1 MLYKV
6 AWRGK
11 NLLYSTYAALSP
23 IKRVPCG
30 VQAFS
35 YRTIQRPTQGLYKE
49 KGSKFL
55 AFAYPVSSEA
65 AIKEHLDALRK
76 EYFDA
81 RHHCYAWMLG
91 PDKQRFRAAD
101 DGEPNHSAG
110 DPILGQI
117 RSRDLTDVLVVVVRY
132 FGGIKLG
139 VGGLISAYK
148 LAAEDAL
155 QQAIVDT
162 RVVRK
167 EVTLQYDY
175 SATPE
180 VMRVVKEFD
189 LEITAQ
195 EYTDGCVLQATV
207 ALETHPALVEK
218 VALLRALSV
227 RVALLPEEPASA

>member
-1 MLYKV
+1 M
-6 AWRGK
+6 AWK
-11 NLLYSTYAALSP
+11 KPALQRIWASVRV
-23 IKRVPCG
+23 KRVPCG

-35 YRTIQRPTQGLYKE
+35 YRTIRRPTQGLYKE

-65 AIKEHLDALRK
+65 AIKEHLEALRK

-91 PDKQRFRAAD
+91 PGKQRFRAAD

-117 RSRDLTDVLVVVVRY
+117 RSRDLTDILVVVVRY

-139 VGGLISAYK
+139 VGGLINAYK

-155 QQAIVDT
+155 QQAVVDT
-162 RVVRK
+162 REVRK
-167 EVTLQYDY
+167 EVALQYDY
-175 SATPE
+175 GATPE
-180 VMRVVKEFD
+180 VMRMVKEFD
-189 LEITAQ
+189 VEITAQ
-195 EYTDGCVLQATV
+195 EYTAGGTLRGTV
-207 ALETHPALVEK
+207 ALRAYPALIDKVE
-218 VALLRALSV
+218 LLRALGV
-227 RVALLPEEPASA
+227 HVTLLPEAPAPV

>member
-1 MLYKV
+1 
-6 AWRGK
+6 
-11 NLLYSTYAALSP
+11 
-23 IKRVPCG
+23 VP
-30 VQAFS
+30 AFS
-35 YRTIQRPTQGLYKE
+35 YHTIQQPTQGLYKE

-55 AFAYPVSSEA
+55 AFAYPVSSEG

-91 PDKQRFRAAD
+91 PDKLRFRAAD

-148 LAAEDAL
+148 LATEDAL
-155 QQAIVDT
+155 QQAVVDT
-162 RVVRK
+162 REVRAA
-167 EVTLQYDY
+167 VTLQYDY

-180 VMRVVKEFD
+180 VMRVVKEFGVA
-189 LEITAQ
+189 ITAQ
-195 EYTDGCVLQATV
+195 EYTDGCILRGTV
-207 ALETHPALVEK
+207 ALQTQPALVEK
-218 VALLRALSV
+218 IDLLRALSV
-227 RVALLPEEPASA
+227 SVALLDPGGAVS

>member
-1 MLYKV
+1 M
-6 AWRGK
+6 
-11 NLLYSTYAALSP
+11 P
-23 IKRVPCG
+23 
-30 VQAFS
+30 AFS
-35 YRTIQRPTQGLYKE
+35 YRTIQLPTQGLYKE

-155 QQAIVDT
+155 QQAVVDT

-167 EVTLQYDY
+167 EVALQYDY
-175 SATPE
+175 DATPE

-189 LEITAQ
+189 LEITSQ
-195 EYTDGCVLQATV
+195 EYTDGCVLRATV
-207 ALETHPALVEK
+207 ALQTYPALVEK
-218 VALLRALSV
+218 LTLLRALRV
-227 RVALLPEEPASA
+227 RVELLPEEPAAA